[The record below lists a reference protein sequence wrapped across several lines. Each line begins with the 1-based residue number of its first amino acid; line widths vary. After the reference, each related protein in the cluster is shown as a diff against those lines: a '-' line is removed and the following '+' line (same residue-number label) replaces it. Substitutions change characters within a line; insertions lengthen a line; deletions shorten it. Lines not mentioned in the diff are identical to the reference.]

1 MRFTLNY
8 DGPLPSRGNV
18 ASRVPIREALHP
30 QLEELWDH
38 DPLVN
43 MRPDSL
49 SETPPDGQISVMK
62 AVGTHVFAPLVCTQ
76 LCLLAELDIL
86 LLRPEAAGAII
97 SRGDIDNSLKT
108 LFDALRA
115 PNNEQEVG
123 AAARQSSWASPT
135 FTLLDDDRLIS
146 RVNVDTDRLLNAA
159 GHDHVRLTIKVTLR
173 PSRVIYANQVLI
185 S

>member
-18 ASRVPIREALHP
+18 ASRVPIRETLHP
-30 QLEELWDH
+30 QLDELWNH
-38 DPLVN
+38 DPLEN
-43 MRPDSL
+43 IRKRSLAEKPD
-49 SETPPDGQISVMK
+49 EGHISVVK
-62 AVGTHVFAPLVCTQ
+62 AIGSHVFAPLVCTQ

-86 LLRPEAAGAII
+86 MLRPEAPGAII

-115 PNNEQEVG
+115 PNTEQEVG
-123 AAARQSSWASPT
+123 TSARPSSWASPT
-135 FTLLDDDRLIS
+135 FTLLEDDRLIS
-146 RVNVDTDRLLNAA
+146 RVNVETDRLLNSPDQ
-159 GHDHVRLTIKVTLR
+159 DHVRLTIRVTLR
-173 PSRVIYANQVLI
+173 PSRIIYGNQVLI

>member
-30 QLEELWDH
+30 QLDELWDH
-38 DPLVN
+38 DPLAN
-43 MRPDSL
+43 IRSRSL
-49 SETPPDGQISVMK
+49 AQIPEGGQISVVK
-62 AVGTHVFAPLVCTQ
+62 AIGAHVFAPLVCTQ

-86 LLRPEAAGAII
+86 MLRPEAPGAIM

-108 LFDALRA
+108 LFDSLRA
-115 PNNEQEVG
+115 PNNEPEVG
-123 AAARQSSWASPT
+123 ASARASSWASPT
-135 FTLLDDDRLIS
+135 FTLLEDDRLIS
-146 RVNVDTDRLLNAA
+146 RVNVDTDRLLNSPSP
-159 GHDHVRLTIKVTLR
+159 DHVRLTIKVTLR
-173 PSRVIYANQVLI
+173 PSRIIYGNQVLI